1 MRDELRHTSVN
12 TYLTAG
18 VRRGT
23 ATSNFYET
31 RTTPL
36 PTLEER
42 LLAFQ
47 DRYNQTA
54 APLDWRYSRKD
65 LNGYLTLAAHENQA
79 A

>member
-1 MRDELRHTSVN
+1 VRDELRHTSVN

-36 PTLEER
+36 PTFEER
-42 LLAFQ
+42 CSPFH
-47 DRYNQTA
+47 DRYNQIA
-54 APLDWRYSRKD
+54 APFDWRYSRKD